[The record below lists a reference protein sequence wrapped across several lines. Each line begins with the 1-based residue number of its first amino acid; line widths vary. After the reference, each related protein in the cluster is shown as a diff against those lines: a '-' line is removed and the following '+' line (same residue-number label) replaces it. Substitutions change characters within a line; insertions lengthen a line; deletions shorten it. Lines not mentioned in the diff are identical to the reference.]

1 MVPLSLRVHERSGSE
16 SSLGGSST
24 QALEDTAGSKQITIP
39 TERPCVLVQRRHGS
53 AVGSASLSPRLFRL
67 SRTQPL
73 PISHNELRMTA
84 QICRNAEVETG
95 AQSQTIFYWIRS
107 VNEVLPRAWCES
119 WWRARFAKRPRG
131 SQAPTREC
139 RVSLETAPSVVSMAQ
154 HMNPFSFQR
163 HTPGSC
169 YLSHP

>member
-67 SRTQPL
+67 SRTQPM
-73 PISHNELRMTA
+73 PILHNELRMSV
-84 QICRNAEVETG
+84 QIVRNAEVGTG
-95 AQSQTIFYWIRS
+95 SVIDHVLWDERS
-107 VNEVLPRAWCES
+107 
-119 WWRARFAKRPRG
+119 
-131 SQAPTREC
+131 
-139 RVSLETAPSVVSMAQ
+139 
-154 HMNPFSFQR
+154 
-163 HTPGSC
+163 
-169 YLSHP
+169 